1 MNIAHSLPS
10 TVSGVSF
17 SFLTGEDVRRISVKQ
32 IVNVNLLD
40 DLNRPNIGGLY
51 DPALGPSDRQDIC
64 ATCRLTFYTCPGH
77 FGHIELPAPVFHPL
91 FMGNMYNLLRDTCLF
106 CHRFKISRP
115 VLAKYVAK
123 FRLLERGLLDAAQ
136 GVDDLHIRVS
146 IKKKKMVKKSKS
158 KKKKAE
164 SESDESSEDDEE
176 VQGMAMVDETLEQ
189 FAMRVNLYVAVH
201 LGRSPDSQRDH
212 YKDGLVFKARKDLIN
227 EFLKASFT
235 TKCQNEGC
243 GSHGYTF
250 RKEGH
255 TKVVEYDLSKKQKA
269 QLRRKRPDV
278 LLQEQA
284 GYLANLLAKKQ
295 QQQQKEQQQ
304 QADGSDVDMS
314 DPESE
319 PEPSEE
325 EEEDDEEDQQ
335 KQKSKDA
342 ELPRAANGKIKT
354 KRGRNERVVTP
365 EECRA
370 HLRRLFHNEAVMCSL
385 LYGRHGPFAV
395 LSPDG
400 LSFASADMFFL
411 DAVPV
416 APTRF
421 RPAAKM
427 GDKLFEHPQN
437 ELLEKILK
445 TCYRLRDLNLN
456 LRAASQKAP
465 EFDEVLRK
473 RIMTQLL
480 DSLVQLQVDVNS
492 FMDSSKNPAPMRMG
506 KLPPAGVKQGLEKK
520 EGLFR
525 KHMMGKR
532 VNYAARSVISPDVNI
547 EPNEI
552 GVPPVFAQKLTF
564 PEPVTPANF
573 HEMRQRVIT
582 GPKGYPGATL
592 VEYEDG
598 HQVLLD
604 KLSVEQRTAIAN
616 QLLTPQENENGAF
629 GRRGLYTRTAAINK
643 KVYRHLRDGD
653 ILILN
658 RQPTLH
664 KPSMMAHKARVLKGE
679 KTIRMHYANCN
690 SYNADFDGDEMNI
703 HFPQNQVSRAE
714 SMMIAN
720 TDNQYLVPT
729 SGNPLRGLI
738 QDHVV
743 AGVWM
748 TSQDAFFTREEYFQ
762 LLYGALRPEDEVD
775 ERSRLATL
783 PPTVWKPVPLW
794 TGKQIIS
801 TVLKNITPSNFE
813 GLNLNAETKVPGHLW
828 GGDSKEDKVV
838 FMDGELLCGVLDKAA
853 FGASDYG
860 LVHSVYELYGADAAG
875 KLLGILSRLF
885 TKFLQHRAFTCR
897 MDDLT
902 LTPEGNGWRKDLL
915 RKGKNWGTEGAIENF
930 PSLKDTPKEDVPLAL
945 LSLLRE
951 VLRDDNK
958 MAGLD
963 MTVKTKLSKLTSNI
977 SDACMPK
984 GLLRKF
990 PHNHMQTMTLS
1001 GAKGSA
1007 VNARQISCALGQQEL
1022 EGRRVP
1028 VMVSGKTLPSFR
1040 AFETK
1045 AIAGG
1050 YVASRFLTGIKPQ
1063 EFYFHCMAGRE
1074 GLIDTAVKTSRSGY
1088 LQRCLIKHLEGI
1100 RVHYDHT
1107 VRGSDSSIY
1116 QFQYG
1121 GDALDVTKQ
1130 KHLREFQF
1138 IAQNEFSFVN
1148 ILRPGVLD
1156 GVVDTDTAAKYM
1168 KRVLKKSDVRP
1179 DKNTPSKREAFE
1191 PVLSMHSP
1199 SRFLGSTSEGFAA
1212 AVDKYIKTNPH
1223 NLLQEKGKEEL
1234 HKSRRKP
1241 VHPGQFRTLMNVKYM
1256 RSLVEP
1262 GEAVGLLASQGV
1274 GEPSTQ
1280 MTLNT
1285 FHFAGHGAANVTLGI
1300 PRLREIVMTAS
1311 QKPKTP
1317 SMAMSVRHG
1326 VSDEDI
1332 SIFCKRASR
1341 VTLAQVVENITVR
1354 ERLTVDGEARRTQ
1367 FTIDLAL
1374 YPKKEYLSEYDIDPI
1389 EILACFATK
1398 FPLTLKKEMQA
1409 EMKKLDADLKSQIRE
1424 LGQGKKTKAAEQTEA
1439 DDDDGEEAK
1448 SKTKKKDDD
1457 DESEAGDGDADDEKR
1472 ARQKK
1477 QQATYDDDE
1486 SDQDEEGD
1494 AALNDADIEAAY
1506 ASDTPDVPKKKLQS
1520 LSMAKRVSVVADTF
1534 TKNLQHATSFSFDE
1548 SKCTFQLQFRP
1559 DMPKLLLVGI
1569 LERTC
1574 RATIIREIPGIT
1586 ECFQVREKG
1595 KTEVK
1600 LTTNGS
1606 NFQGLWQFSCSS
1618 DESILEEEDIY
1629 SNDIYAILK
1638 TYGVEMARAAILQ
1651 EMGSVFGAYKIQVDR
1666 RHLELIA
1673 DYMTFDGGYKPFN
1686 RQGIAAN
1693 SSPLLKASYEMTAAF
1708 LSDATLYGDYD
1719 DLKTPSGNIVLGR
1732 PNLSGTGVF
1741 DVVMPVAAA
1750 P

>member
-1 MNIAHSLPS
+1 MNIAHSIPS
-10 TVSGVSF
+10 TVTGISF
-17 SFLTGEDVRRISVKQ
+17 SFLTSEDVRRISVKQ
-32 IVNVNLLD
+32 IVNPNLLD
-40 DLNRPNIGGLY
+40 DLNRPNINGLY
-51 DPALGPSDRQDIC
+51 DPALGPTERDDIC
-64 ATCRLTFYTCPGH
+64 ATCHLTFYTCPGH
-77 FGHIELPAPVFHPL
+77 FGHIDLPAPVFHPL

-106 CHRFKISRP
+106 CHRFK
-115 VLAKYVAK
+115 AK

-136 GVDDLHIRVS
+136 GVDELQIRVS
-146 IKKKKMVKKSKS
+146 IKKKKAAAKKGKG
-158 KKKKAE
+158 KKDDG
-164 SESDESSEDDEE
+164 DESSEEE
-176 VQGMAMVDETLEQ
+176 EEEAGVAVLDETLEA
-189 FAMRVNLYVAVH
+189 FAMRVNFT
-201 LGRSPDSQRDH
+201 RDH
-212 YKDGLVFKARKDLIN
+212 YKDGMVYKARKDLIN
-227 EFLKASFT
+227 EFLKVSFT
-235 TKCQNEGC
+235 SKCQNEGC

-255 TKVVEYDLSKKQKA
+255 TKVVEYDLSRKQKA

-284 GYLANLLAKKQ
+284 GKLANLVAKKP
-295 QQQQKEQQQ
+295 
-304 QADGSDVDMS
+304 QAPEDSDVDME

-319 PEPSEE
+319 PEPSDEEE
-325 EEEDDEEDQQ
+325 EEEDEEE
-335 KQKSKDA
+335 KEKENASKGPQ
-342 ELPRAANGKIKT
+342 LPRAANGKLKT
-354 KRGRNERVVTP
+354 MRGRNERVVTP

-370 HLRRLFHNEAVMCSL
+370 HLRRLFHNEAIMCSL

-421 RPAAKM
+421 RPAAKL

-445 TCYRLRDLNLN
+445 TSYRLRDLNIN
-456 LRAASQKAP
+456 LRAASKKTP
-465 EFDEVLRK
+465 EFDDVVRK
-473 RIMTQLL
+473 KIMASLL
-480 DSLVQLQVDVNS
+480 DSLVQLQIDVNS
-492 FMDSSKNPAPMRMG
+492 FMDSSKNPAPIRMG

-520 EGLFR
+520 EGLEN
-525 KHMMGKR
+525 
-532 VNYAARSVISPDVNI
+532 VSTTAARSVISPDVNI

-616 QLLTPQENENGAF
+616 QLLTPQENENGAY

-714 SMMIAN
+714 AMMIAN

-775 ERSRLATL
+775 ERSRLTTL
-783 PPTVWKPVPLW
+783 PPTIWKPVPLW

-801 TVLKNITPSNFE
+801 TVLKNITP
-813 GLNLNAETKVPGHLW
+813 VPGHLW
-828 GGDSKEDKVV
+828 GKDSKEDKVI

-860 LVHSVYELYGADAAG
+860 LVHSVYELYGADTAG

-902 LTPEGNGWRKDLL
+902 LTPEGNGWRTDLL
-915 RKGKNWGTEGAIENF
+915 RKGRNLGTDGAIENF
-930 PSLKDTPKEDVPLAL
+930 PSLNDTPKEDIPSALA
-945 LSLLRE
+945 SLLQD

-963 MTVKTKLSKLTSNI
+963 VTVKTKLSKLTSSI

-1040 AFETK
+1040 PFETK

-1100 RVHYDHT
+1100 R
-1107 VRGSDSSIY
+1107 
-1116 QFQYG
+1116 YG

-1138 IAQNEFSFVN
+1138 IAQNEISFVN
-1148 ILRPGVLD
+1148 ILRPRVLQED
-1156 GVVDTDTAAKYM
+1156 GIVDSETASRYM
-1168 KRVLKKSDVRP
+1168 KKVLKKSDVRP
-1179 DKNTPSKREAFE
+1179 DKNTPARREDYD
-1191 PVLSMHSP
+1191 PVLSIHSP

-1212 AVDKYIKTNPH
+1212 AVDKYVKTNPH
-1223 NLLQEKGKEEL
+1223 NLLQTKGKEEL
-1234 HKSRRKP
+1234 YQSSRTLA
-1241 VHPGQFRTLMNVKYM
+1241 HPGNFRLLMNVKYM

-1317 SMAMSVRHG
+1317 SMTMAVRPG
-1326 VSDEDI
+1326 IPSEDI
-1332 SIFCKRASR
+1332 DIFCKRASR
-1341 VTLAQVVENITVR
+1341 VTLAQVVESVTVR
-1354 ERLTVDGEARRTQ
+1354 ERLTVEGEARRTQ
-1367 FTIDLAL
+1367 FTIDLAFF
-1374 YPKKEYLSEYDIDPI
+1374 PKKEYISEYDIDPT

-1398 FPLTLKKEMQA
+1398 FPLTLKKEIQA

-1424 LGQGKKTKAAEQTEA
+1424 LGQGKKTKAGERAEAEDDNA
-1439 DDDDGEEAK
+1439 DEPQP
-1448 SKTKKKDDD
+1448 SKKKNDDD

-1486 SDQDEEGD
+1486 EDEDDGEE
-1494 AALNDADIEAAY
+1494 ALDDADIEAAY

-1520 LSMAKRVSVVADTF
+1520 LSMAKRVSTVSDNF

-1574 RATIIREIPGIT
+1574 RATIIRQIPGIT
-1586 ECFQVREKG
+1586 ECFQVKEDDKKG
-1595 KTEVK
+1595 ETKIK

-1606 NFQGLWQFSCSS
+1606 NFQGLWQFSAGS
-1618 DESILEEEDIY
+1618 DESILEDDDIY

-1638 TYGVEMARAAILQ
+1638 TYGVEMARAAILR
-1651 EMGSVFGAYKIQVDR
+1651 EMGAVFGAYKIQVDQ

-1673 DYMTFDGGYKPFN
+1673 DYMTFDGGYKPFS
-1686 RQGIAAN
+1686 RQGIASN
-1693 SSPLLKASYEMTAAF
+1693 PSPLLKASYEMTAAF
-1708 LSDATLYGDYD
+1708 LSDATLYGDFD
-1719 DLKTPSGNIVLGR
+1719 DLTTPSGNIVLGR
-1732 PNLSGTGVF
+1732 PTVSGTGVF
-1741 DVVMPVAAA
+1741 DVVMPVTTG

>member
-10 TVSGVSF
+10 TVSSISF

-40 DLNRPNIGGLY
+40 DLNRPNVGGLY
-51 DPALGPSDRQDIC
+51 DPALGPTEKQDIC
-64 ATCRLTFYTCPGH
+64 ATCRLTFFTCPGH

-106 CHRFKISRP
+106 CHKFKVSRT
-115 VLAKYVAK
+115 VMAKYVAK
-123 FRLLERGLLDAAQ
+123 FRLIERGLLDAMQ
-136 GVDDLHIRVS
+136 GVDELQIRVR
-146 IKKKKMVKKSKS
+146 IDKKKSAGKKG
-158 KKKKAE
+158 KAKQAD
-164 SESDESSEDDEE
+164 SDDSSDDDKP
-176 VQGMAMVDETLEQ
+176 QGIAVPDETIDE
-189 FAMRVNLYVAVH
+189 FVMRVNLYVAVH
-201 LGRSPDSQRDH
+201 LGRSPASKRDH
-212 YKDGLVFKARKDLIN
+212 YKDGLVYKARKDLIN
-227 EFLKASFT
+227 EFLKASYA

-269 QLRRKRPDV
+269 QLHRKRPDV
-278 LLQEQA
+278 LLQEKAGNLATLLSKRPQA
-284 GYLANLLAKKQ
+284 AP
-295 QQQQKEQQQ
+295 E
-304 QADGSDVDMS
+304 DSDVDMLGP
-314 DPESE
+314 DSE
-319 PEPSEE
+319 PDSEPSEE
-325 EEEDDEEDQQ
+325 DEEEDDEED
-335 KQKSKDA
+335 KGKKSTDSQ
-342 ELPRAANGKIKT
+342 LPRAANGKVKT
-354 KRGRNERVVTP
+354 LRGRNERVVTP

-385 LYGRHGPFAV
+385 LYGRHGPFAP
-395 LSPDG
+395 LSRDE
-400 LSFASADMFFL
+400 LSLASADMFFL

-421 RPAAKM
+421 RPAARM

-445 TCYRLRDLNLN
+445 TSYRLRDQNIS
-456 LRAASQKAP
+456 LRAASQKTP
-465 EFDEVLRK
+465 DFDEVTRK
-473 RIMTQLL
+473 KIMSSLL
-480 DSLVQLQVDVNS
+480 ESLVQLQIDVNS

-604 KLSVEQRTAIAN
+604 KLTVEQRTAIAN
-616 QLLTPQENENGAF
+616 QLLTPQENENGTF

-664 KPSMMAHKARVLKGE
+664 KPSMMAHRARVLKGE

-714 SMMIAN
+714 AMMIAN

-775 ERSRLATL
+775 ERGRLSTL
-783 PPTVWKPVPLW
+783 PPTIWKPTPLW

-801 TVLKNITPSNFE
+801 TVLKNVTPVNVE

-828 GGDSKEDKVV
+828 GNDSREDKVV

-860 LVHSVYELYGADAAG
+860 LVHSVYELYGADTAG

-902 LTPEGNGWRKDLL
+902 LTPEGNGWRNDLL
-915 RKGKNWGTEGAIENF
+915 RKGKKLGTEGAIENF
-930 PSLKDTPKEDVPLAL
+930 PSLKDAPKAEMQSAL
-945 LSLLRE
+945 TSLLQD

-963 MTVKTKLSKLTSNI
+963 VTVKTKLSKLTSSI
-977 SDACMPK
+977 SDACMPH

-1040 AFETK
+1040 PFETK

-1130 KHLREFQF
+1130 KHLQQFQF
-1138 IAQNEFSFVN
+1138 IAQNEISFVN
-1148 ILRPGVLD
+1148 ILRPRVLQQD
-1156 GVVDTDTAAKYM
+1156 GIVDSETASRYM
-1168 KRVLKKSDVRP
+1168 KKVLKKSDVRL
-1179 DKNTPSKREAFE
+1179 DKNTPAKREE
-1191 PVLSMHSP
+1191 YDPVLFMHSP

-1212 AVDKYIKTNPH
+1212 AVDKYVKTNPH
-1223 NLLQEKGKEEL
+1223 NLLQSKGKEEL
-1234 HKSRRKP
+1234 FKSSRTLA
-1241 VHPGQFRTLMNVKYM
+1241 HPGNFRLLMNVKYM

-1311 QKPKTP
+1311 KKPKTP
-1317 SMAMSVRHG
+1317 SMTMAVHPG
-1326 VSDEDI
+1326 IAPEDI
-1332 SIFCKRASR
+1332 DIFCKRASR
-1341 VTLAQVVENITVR
+1341 VTLAQVVESVSVR
-1354 ERLTVDGEARRTQ
+1354 EQLTVDGEARRTQ
-1367 FTIDLAL
+1367 FTVDIAFF
-1374 YPKKEYLSEYDIDPI
+1374 PKEEYISEYDIDPL

-1398 FPLTLKKEMQA
+1398 FPLTLKREMQA
-1409 EMKKLDADLKSQIRE
+1409 EMKKLDADLKSQIKE
-1424 LGQGKKTKAAEQTEA
+1424 LGQGKKPKTGEQPEV
-1439 DDDDGEEAK
+1439 DDDGADEVPNP
-1448 SKTKKKDDD
+1448 KKRKNDDD

-1477 QQATYDDDE
+1477 QQATYEEDDE
-1486 SDQDEEGD
+1486 EEDGEGE
-1494 AALNDADIEAAY
+1494 ALDDADIEAAY
-1506 ASDTPDVPKKKLQS
+1506 ASDTLDSEEVPKKKLKS
-1520 LSMAKRVSVVADTF
+1520 LSMARRVTTVSDLF
-1534 TKNLQHATSFSFDE
+1534 TQHLQHATSFSFDE
-1548 SKCTFQLQFRP
+1548 AKCTFQLQFRP

-1586 ECFQVREKG
+1586 ECFQVKEDGKKG
-1595 KTEVK
+1595 ETKIK

-1606 NFQGLWQFSCSS
+1606 NFQGLWQFSAGS
-1618 DESILEEEDIY
+1618 DESILEDDDIY
-1629 SNDIYAILK
+1629 SNDIYAILQ
-1638 TYGVEMARAAILQ
+1638 TYGVEMARAAILR
-1651 EMGSVFGAYKIQVDR
+1651 EMGAVFGAYKIQVDQ

-1686 RQGIAAN
+1686 RQGIASN
-1693 SSPLLKASYEMTAAF
+1693 PSPLLKASYEMTASF
-1708 LSDATLYGDYD
+1708 LSDATLYGDFD
-1719 DLKTPSGNIVLGR
+1719 DLTTPSGNIVLGR
-1732 PNLSGTGVF
+1732 PNLTGTGVF
-1741 DVVMPVAAA
+1741 DVVMPVAVAS
-1750 P
+1750 

>member
-10 TVSGVSF
+10 TVSGISF

-40 DLNRPNIGGLY
+40 DLNRPNVGGLY
-51 DPALGPSDRQDIC
+51 DPALGPTERQDIC
-64 ATCRLTFYTCPGH
+64 ATCRLTFFTCPGH

-106 CHRFKISRP
+106 CHRFKVSRS

-123 FRLLERGLLDAAQ
+123 FRLLEHGLLDAAQ
-136 GVDDLHIRVS
+136 GVDELQIKVS
-146 IKKKKMVKKSKS
+146 IKKKKAAVKKGKGKQVEASD
-158 KKKKAE
+158 
-164 SESDESSEDDEE
+164 SDESSEDGAEE
-176 VQGMAMVDETLEQ
+176 QGVAVPDETLDQ
-189 FAMRVNLYVAVH
+189 FTRRVNLYVAVH
-201 LGRSPDSQRDH
+201 LSRSPASSRDH
-212 YKDGLVFKARKDLIN
+212 YKDGLVYKARKELIS
-227 EFLKASFT
+227 EFLKVSFT
-235 TKCQNEGC
+235 SKCHNDGC

-255 TKVVEYDLSKKQKA
+255 TKVVEYDLSRKQKA

-278 LLQEQA
+278 LLLEQS
-284 GYLANLLAKKQ
+284 GNLANVVSKKS
-295 QQQQKEQQQ
+295 
-304 QADGSDVDMS
+304 QAPEDSDVDMS

-319 PEPSEE
+319 SEPSEE
-325 EEEDDEEDQQ
+325 EEQEDQEEQ
-335 KQKSKDA
+335 EKAPKGPQ
-342 ELPRAANGKIKT
+342 LPRAANGKLKT
-354 KRGRNERVVTP
+354 MRGRNERVVTP

-395 LSPDG
+395 LSADG

-421 RPAAKM
+421 RPAARM

-445 TCYRLRDLNLN
+445 TSYRLRDQNIK
-456 LRAASQKAP
+456 LRVASQKTP
-465 EFDEVLRK
+465 EFDDVLQ
-473 RIMTQLL
+473 I
-480 DSLVQLQVDVNS
+480 DVNS
-492 FMDSSKNPAPMRMG
+492 FMDSSKNPAPMRQG

-582 GPKGYPGATL
+582 GPKGYPGASL

-604 KLSVEQRTAIAN
+604 KLTVEQRTAIAN
-616 QLLTPQENENGAF
+616 QLLTPQENEHGAF
-629 GRRGLYTRTAAINK
+629 GRRGLYTRTPAINK

-679 KTIRMHYANCN
+679 KTIRMHYANW
-690 SYNADFDGDEMNI
+690 SPDFDGDEMNI

-714 SMMIAN
+714 AEMIAN

-762 LLYGALRPEDEVD
+762 LLYGALRPEDEVAG
-775 ERSRLATL
+775 SRLTTL
-783 PPTVWKPVPLW
+783 PPTIWRPTPLW

-801 TVLKNITPSNFE
+801 TVLKNITPENVE
-813 GLNLNAETKVPGHLW
+813 GLNLNADTKVPGHLW
-828 GGDSKEDKVV
+828 GNDSKEDKVV

-860 LVHSVYELYGADAAG
+860 LVHSVYELYGAGSAG

-902 LTPEGNGWRKDLL
+902 LTPEGNGWRNDLL
-915 RKGKNWGTEGAIENF
+915 RKGKNWGTDGAIENF
-930 PSLKDTPKEDVPLAL
+930 PSLNDTPKEEIPSALA
-945 LSLLRE
+945 SLLQD

-963 MTVKTKLSKLTSNI
+963 VTVKTKLSKLTSSI

-1040 AFETK
+1040 PFETK

-1138 IAQNEFSFVN
+1138 IAQNEVSFVN
-1148 ILRPGVLD
+1148 ILQPRILD
-1156 GVVDTDTAAKYM
+1156 GVVDLTTASHYM
-1168 KRVLKKSDVRP
+1168 KKVLKKSDVRP
-1179 DKNTPSKREAFE
+1179 DKNTPAEREDYD
-1191 PVLSMHSP
+1191 PVLIMHSP

-1212 AVDKYIKTNPH
+1212 AVDKYVKTNPH
-1223 NLLQEKGKEEL
+1223 NLIQVKGKEEL
-1234 HKSRRKP
+1234 YKSRRTLAHAK
-1241 VHPGQFRTLMNVKYM
+1241 HFRMLMNVKYM

-1311 QKPKTP
+1311 RKPKTP
-1317 SMAMSVRHG
+1317 SMSMAVRAG
-1326 VSDEDI
+1326 IASEDI
-1332 SIFCKRASR
+1332 DIFCKRASR
-1341 VTLAQVVENITVR
+1341 VTLAQVVENVTVR

-1367 FTIDLAL
+1367 FTIDLAFF
-1374 YPKKEYLSEYDIDPI
+1374 PKKEYLSEYDIDPA
-1389 EILACFATK
+1389 EILACFSTK

-1409 EMKKLDADLKSQIRE
+1409 EMKKLDADLKSQIKE
-1424 LGQGKKTKAAEQTEA
+1424 LGQGKKTKAGEQAEA
-1439 DDDDGEEAK
+1439 DDDDGDDPK
-1448 SKTKKKDDD
+1448 PTKKKDDE

-1486 SDQDEEGD
+1486 EDEEDGEE
-1494 AALNDADIEAAY
+1494 ALDDADIEAAY

-1520 LSMAKRVSVVADTF
+1520 LSMAKRVSAVSDTF
-1534 TKNLQHATSFSFDE
+1534 TRNLQHATSFSFNE

-1586 ECFQVREKG
+1586 ECFQVKEDGKKG
-1595 KTEVK
+1595 IK

-1606 NFQGLWQFSCSS
+1606 NFQGLWKFSAGSE
-1618 DESILEEEDIY
+1618 ESILEDDDIY

-1638 TYGVEMARAAILQ
+1638 TYGVEMARAAILR
-1651 EMGSVFGAYKIQVDR
+1651 EMGAVFGAYKIQVDH

-1686 RQGIAAN
+1686 RQGIATN
-1693 SSPLLKASYEMTAAF
+1693 PSPLLKASYEMTAAF
-1708 LSDATLYGDYD
+1708 LSDATLYGDFD
-1719 DLKTPSGNIVLGR
+1719 DLTTPSGNIVLGR
-1732 PNLSGTGVF
+1732 PTLSGTGVF
-1741 DVVMPVAAA
+1741 DVVMPTV

>member
-10 TVSGVSF
+10 TVTGISF
-17 SFLTGEDVRRISVKQ
+17 SFLTAEDVRRISVKQ

-51 DPALGPSDRQDIC
+51 DPALGPSGRDDIC
-64 ATCRLTFYTCPGH
+64 ATCHLTFYTCPGH

-91 FMGNMYNLLRDTCLF
+91 FMGNMFNLLRDTCLF
-106 CHRFKISRP
+106 CHRFKLSRP
-115 VLAKYVAK
+115 VLAKYAAK

-136 GVDDLHIRVS
+136 GVDELQIR
-146 IKKKKMVKKSKS
+146 KKGD
-158 KKKKAE
+158 
-164 SESDESSEDDEE
+164 SETEESSDDEE
-176 VQGMAMVDETLEQ
+176 DKGMAVPDETLEQ
-189 FAMRVNLYVAVH
+189 FVMRVNLYVAVH
-201 LGRSPDSQRDH
+201 LSRSPASQRDH
-212 YKDGLVFKARKDLIN
+212 YKDGLVFKARKDLIT

-235 TKCQNEGC
+235 NKCHNDGC
-243 GSHGYTF
+243 GSPGYTF

-255 TKVVEYDLSKKQKA
+255 TKVIEYDLSRKQKA

-284 GYLANLLAKKQ
+284 GYLANLQAKQ
-295 QQQQKEQQQ
+295 QQRKQ
-304 QADGSDVDMS
+304 QAADDSDVDMA

-325 EEEDDEEDQQ
+325 EEEQQQQQ
-335 KQKSKDA
+335 KAKDA
-342 ELPRAANGKIKT
+342 ELPRAANGKVKT

-395 LSPDG
+395 LSPEG

-445 TCYRLRDLNLN
+445 TSYRLRDRNLD
-456 LRAASQKAP
+456 LRAASQKTP
-465 EFDEVLRK
+465 DFDDVLRK
-473 RIMTQLL
+473 KIMSQLL
-480 DSLVQLQVDVNS
+480 DSLVQLQIDVNS
-492 FMDSSKNPAPMRMG
+492 FMDSSKNPAPTRMG

-564 PEPVTPANF
+564 PEPVTAANF

-582 GPKGYPGATL
+582 GPRGYPGATL

-604 KLSVEQRTAIAN
+604 KLSIEQRTAIAN
-616 QLLTPQENENGAF
+616 QLLTPQENGHGAF
-629 GRRGLYTRTAAINK
+629 GRRGLYTRTDAINK

-679 KTIRMHYANCN
+679 KTIRMHYANWFVLP
-690 SYNADFDGDEMNI
+690 DFDGDEMNI

-714 SMMIAN
+714 AMMIAN

-775 ERSRLATL
+775 DRSRLATL
-783 PPTVWKPVPLW
+783 PPTIWKPTPLW

-801 TVLKNITPSNFE
+801 TVLKNITPSNFD

-828 GGDSKEDKVV
+828 GGDSQEDKVV

-860 LVHSVYELYGADAAG
+860 LVHSIYELYGADTAG

-915 RKGKNWGTEGAIENF
+915 SKGKNWGTEGAIENF
-930 PSLKDTPKEDVPLAL
+930 PSLKDTPKGEIPSAL
-945 LSLLRE
+945 RSLLRE

-977 SDACMPK
+977 SDACMPN

-1130 KHLREFQF
+1130 KHLRQFQF

-1148 ILRPGVLD
+1148 ILRPRDLEGIVD
-1156 GVVDTDTAAKYM
+1156 GETASKYM
-1168 KRVLKKSDVRP
+1168 KKVLKKSDVRP
-1179 DKNTPSKREAFE
+1179 DKNTPARREGYD
-1191 PVLSMHSP
+1191 PVLVMHSP

-1223 NLLQEKGKEEL
+1223 DLLQVKGKEQL

-1241 VHPGQFRTLMNVKYM
+1241 VNPSQFRTLMNVKYM

-1317 SMAMSVRHG
+1317 SMTMGVRPG
-1326 VSDEDI
+1326 IPDEDI
-1332 SIFCKRASR
+1332 DIFCKRASR
-1341 VTLAQVVENITVR
+1341 VTLAQVVENVTVR
-1354 ERLTVDGEARRTQ
+1354 ERLTVDGEARRTE
-1367 FTIDLAL
+1367 FTIDLAF

-1398 FPLTLKKEMQA
+1398 FPLTLKKEMQS

-1424 LGQGKKTKAAEQTEA
+1424 LGQGKKTKAGEQAEPEE
-1439 DDDDGEEAK
+1439 DDDDDPK
-1448 SKTKKKDDD
+1448 SKAKKKGDD

-1486 SDQDEEGD
+1486 EDEEED
-1494 AALNDADIEAAY
+1494 DEALNDADIEAAY
-1506 ASDTPDVPKKKLQS
+1506 ASDALEVPKKKLHS
-1520 LSMAKRVSVVADTF
+1520 LSMAKRVSAVADIF
-1534 TKNLQHATSFSFDE
+1534 TKNLQHATSFLFDE

-1574 RATIIREIPGIT
+1574 SRTIIREIPGIT

-1595 KTEVK
+1595 KSEVK

-1618 DESILEEEDIY
+1618 EESILEEEDIY

-1638 TYGVEMARAAILQ
+1638 TYGVEMARAAILR
-1651 EMGSVFGAYKIQVDR
+1651 EMSAVFGAYKIQVDQ

-1741 DVVMPVAAA
+1741 DVVMPVAAG

>member
-10 TVSGVSF
+10 TVSGISF

-51 DPALGPSDRQDIC
+51 DPALGPTERDDIC

-77 FGHIELPAPVFHPL
+77 FGHIELPAPIFHPL

-106 CHRFKISRP
+106 CHRFKVSRP

-136 GVDDLHIRVS
+136 GVDELQIRMS
-146 IKKKKMVKKSKS
+146 IKKKKANAKKSKG
-158 KKKKAE
+158 KGGKKAD
-164 SESDESSEDDEE
+164 SDESDDSSGDEQEE
-176 VQGMAMVDETLEQ
+176 AGVAVLDETLEQ

-201 LGRSPDSQRDH
+201 LGRAPASSRDH
-212 YKDGLVFKARKDLIN
+212 YKDGMVYKARKDLIN

-235 TKCQNEGC
+235 SKCQNGGC
-243 GSHGYTF
+243 GSPGYTF

-255 TKVVEYDLSKKQKA
+255 TKVVEYDLSRKQKV
-269 QLRRKRPDV
+269 QLHRKRPDV

-284 GYLANLLAKKQ
+284 GNLANLLSKKP
-295 QQQQKEQQQ
+295 
-304 QADGSDVDMS
+304 QAPEDSDVDMS

-319 PEPSEE
+319 PEPSD
-325 EEEDDEEDQQ
+325 EDEQQDEEREKETASNGPQ
-335 KQKSKDA
+335 
-342 ELPRAANGKIKT
+342 LPRAANGKLKT
-354 KRGRNERVVTP
+354 MRGRNERVVTP

-370 HLRRLFHNEAVMCSL
+370 HLRRLFYNEAVMCSL
-385 LYGRHGPFAV
+385 LYGRHGPFAA

-427 GDKLFEHPQN
+427 ADKLFEHPQN

-445 TCYRLRDLNLN
+445 TSYRLRDQNLN
-456 LRAASQKAP
+456 LRAASQKTP
-465 EFDEVLRK
+465 EFDDAVRK
-473 RIMTQLL
+473 KIMSSLL
-480 DSLVQLQVDVNS
+480 DSLVQLQIDVNS

-552 GVPPVFAQKLTF
+552 GVPPVFAKKLTF

-604 KLSVEQRTAIAN
+604 KLTVEQRTAIAN
-616 QLLTPQENENGAF
+616 QLLTPQENEHGAF
-629 GRRGLYTRTAAINK
+629 GRRGLYTRTPAINK

-679 KTIRMHYANCN
+679 KTIRMHYANW
-690 SYNADFDGDEMNI
+690 SDFDGDEMNI

-714 SMMIAN
+714 AMMIAN

-743 AGVWM
+743 AG
-748 TSQDAFFTREEYFQ
+748 EYFQ

-775 ERSRLATL
+775 ERSRLTTL
-783 PPTVWKPVPLW
+783 PPTIWKPTPLW

-801 TVLKNITPSNFE
+801 TVLRNITPVNVE
-813 GLNLNAETKVPGHLW
+813 GLNLNAETKVPGYLW
-828 GGDSKEDKVV
+828 GQDSKEDKVV

-853 FGASDYG
+853 FGA
-860 LVHSVYELYGADAAG
+860 
-875 KLLGILSRLF
+875 RLF

-902 LTPEGNGWRKDLL
+902 LTPEGNGWRNDLL
-915 RKGKNWGTEGAIENF
+915 RKGKNLGTEGAIENF
-930 PSLKDTPKEDVPLAL
+930 PSLKDTLQEEIPSAL
-945 LSLLRE
+945 SSLLQD

-963 MTVKTKLSKLTSNI
+963 VTVKTKLSKLTSSI

-984 GLLRKF
+984 GLFRKF

-1040 AFETK
+1040 PFETK

-1138 IAQNEFSFVN
+1138 IAQNEISFIN
-1148 ILRPGVLD
+1148 ILRPRVLQED
-1156 GVVDTDTAAKYM
+1156 GIVDSETASRYM
-1168 KRVLKKSDVRP
+1168 KKVLKKSDVRP
-1179 DKNTPSKREAFE
+1179 DKNTPARRDEYD

-1212 AVDKYIKTNPH
+1212 AVDKYVKTNPH
-1223 NLLQEKGKEEL
+1223 NLLHAKGKEEVY
-1234 HKSRRKP
+1234 KSSRTLA
-1241 VHPGQFRTLMNVKYM
+1241 HPGNFRLLMNVKYM

-1317 SMAMSVRHG
+1317 SMTMAVRPG
-1326 VSDEDI
+1326 IASEDI
-1332 SIFCKRASR
+1332 DIFCKRASR
-1341 VTLAQVVENITVR
+1341 VTLAQVVENVTVC

-1367 FTIDLAL
+1367 FTIDLAFF
-1374 YPKKEYLSEYDIDPI
+1374 PKKEYLSEYDVDPT
-1389 EILACFATK
+1389 EILACFTTK
-1398 FPLTLKKEMQA
+1398 FPLTLKKEIQA
-1409 EMKKLDADLKSQIRE
+1409 EMKKLDADLKSQIKE
-1424 LGQGKKTKAAEQTEA
+1424 LGQGKKSKAGEQA
-1439 DDDDGEEAK
+1439 DADDNDDDDDDPK
-1448 SKTKKKDDD
+1448 PRRKKNDDD
-1457 DESEAGDGDADDEKR
+1457 EESEAGDGDADDEKR
-1472 ARQKK
+1472 ARQRK
-1477 QQATYDDDE
+1477 QQATYDDDDDDE
-1486 SDQDEEGD
+1486 DNEEGEN
-1494 AALNDADIEAAY
+1494 ALEDADIEAAY
-1506 ASDTPDVPKKKLQS
+1506 ASDTPDVPKKKKLQG
-1520 LSMAKRVSVVADTF
+1520 LSRDRVATVSDIF
-1534 TKNLQHATSFSFDE
+1534 MKNLQHATSFSFDE
-1548 SKCTFQLQFRP
+1548 SKCTFQLQICQNSY
-1559 DMPKLLLVGI
+1559 LLAS

-1586 ECFQVREKG
+1586 ECFQVKEDGKKG
-1595 KTEVK
+1595 ETKIK

-1606 NFQGLWQFSCSS
+1606 NFQGLWQFSAGSE
-1618 DESILEEEDIY
+1618 ESILEDDDIY

-1638 TYGVEMARAAILQ
+1638 TYGVEMARAAILR
-1651 EMGSVFGAYKIQVDR
+1651 EMGAVFGAYKIQVDQ

-1686 RQGIAAN
+1686 RQGIATN
-1693 SSPLLKASYEMTAAF
+1693 PSPLLKASYEMTGAF
-1708 LSDATLYGDYD
+1708 LSDATLYGDFD
-1719 DLKTPSGNIVLGR
+1719 DLTTPSGNIVLGR
-1732 PNLSGTGVF
+1732 PSLSGTGVF
-1741 DVVMPVAAA
+1741 DVVMPVATG

>member
-10 TVSGVSF
+10 TVSGISF

-40 DLNRPNIGGLY
+40 DLNRPSIGGLY
-51 DPALGPSDRQDIC
+51 DPALGPTERKDIC
-64 ATCRLTFYTCPGH
+64 ATCRLTYFTCPGH

-106 CHRFKISRP
+106 CHRFKLSRP
-115 VLAKYVAK
+115 VLVKYVAK

-136 GVDDLHIRVS
+136 SVDDLVIRVA
-146 IKKKKMVKKSKS
+146 IKKRKGVP
-158 KKKKAE
+158 KKAKTRKPDPE
-164 SESDESSEDDEE
+164 DSVEESDEEGDELG
-176 VQGMAMVDETLEQ
+176 VAMPDETVDEYAT
-189 FAMRVNLYVAVH
+189 RVNLYVAIH
-201 LGRSPDSQRDH
+201 LGRAPASKRDH
-212 YKDGLVFKARKDLIN
+212 YKDGLVYKARKDLIN
-227 EFLKASFT
+227 EFLKASFKG
-235 TKCQNEGC
+235 KCENEGC

-255 TKVVEYDLSKKQKA
+255 TKVVEYDLSRKQKA

-284 GYLANLLAKKQ
+284 GHLANLQAKKP
-295 QQQQKEQQQ
+295 
-304 QADGSDVDMS
+304 QAEDSDTDMP
-314 DPESE
+314 DAESE

-325 EEEDDEEDQQ
+325 EEEEPVE
-335 KQKSKDA
+335 KTGAKGP
-342 ELPRAANGKIKT
+342 ELPRAANGKLKT
-354 KRGRNERVVTP
+354 MRGRNERVVTP

-370 HLRRLFHNEAVMCSL
+370 HLRRLFRNEAVMCSL
-385 LYGRHGPFAV
+385 LYGRHGPFAP
-395 LSPDG
+395 LSADG

-445 TCYRLRDLNLN
+445 TAYQLRDQNLT
-456 LRAASQKAP
+456 LRAASQKTP
-465 EFDEVLRK
+465 EFDDTVRRK
-473 RIMTQLL
+473 IMSSLL
-480 DSLVQLQVDVNS
+480 NSLVQLQIDVNS

-616 QLLTPQENENGAF
+616 QLLTPQENEHGGL

-714 SMMIAN
+714 AMLIAN

-783 PPTVWKPVPLW
+783 PPTIWKPKPLW

-801 TVLKNITPSNFE
+801 TVLKNLTPVNGE

-860 LVHSVYELYGADAAG
+860 LVHSVYELYGADTAG
-875 KLLGILSRLF
+875 KLLGVLSRLF

-902 LTPEGNGWRKDLL
+902 LTPEGNGWRNDLL

-930 PSLKDTPKEDVPLAL
+930 PSLKDTPKKDIPSAL
-945 LSLLRE
+945 TSLLQE

-963 MTVKTKLSKLTSNI
+963 VTVKTKLSKLTSSI
-977 SDACMPK
+977 SDACMPN

-1040 AFETK
+1040 PFETK

-1130 KHLREFQF
+1130 KHLRQFQF
-1138 IAQNEFSFVN
+1138 IAQNEVSFVN
-1148 ILRPGVLD
+1148 ILQPRVLQED
-1156 GVVDTDTAAKYM
+1156 GIVDSETASKYM
-1168 KRVLKKSDVRP
+1168 KKVLKKSDVRP
-1179 DKNTPSKREAFE
+1179 DKNTPARREE
-1191 PVLSMHSP
+1191 YDPVLFMHSP

-1212 AVDKYIKTNPH
+1212 AVDKYVKTNPH
-1223 NLLQEKGKEEL
+1223 NLLRTKGKEEVY
-1234 HKSRRKP
+1234 KSSRTLA
-1241 VHPGQFRTLMNVKYM
+1241 HPSNFRLLMNVKYM

-1317 SMAMSVRHG
+1317 SMTMAVRPG
-1326 VSDEDI
+1326 ISSEDI
-1332 SIFCKRASR
+1332 DIFCKRASR
-1341 VTLAQVVENITVR
+1341 VTLAQVVENVTVR
-1354 ERLTVDGEARRTQ
+1354 ERLTVDGEARRTE
-1367 FTIDLAL
+1367 FTIDLAFF
-1374 YPKKEYLSEYDIDPI
+1374 PKKEYLSEYDIDPT
-1389 EILACFATK
+1389 EILACFTTK

-1409 EMKKLDADLKSQIRE
+1409 EMKKLDADLKSQIKE
-1424 LGQGKKTKAAEQTEA
+1424 LGHGKKTKAGEQAEAE
-1439 DDDDGEEAK
+1439 DDGDEP
-1448 SKTKKKDDD
+1448 STKKKKNDDD

-1477 QQATYDDDE
+1477 QQATYEDD
-1486 SDQDEEGD
+1486 SEEEEDGEE
-1494 AALNDADIEAAY
+1494 ALEDADIEAAY
-1506 ASDTPDVPKKKLQS
+1506 ASDAPEVPKKKLQS
-1520 LSMAKRVSVVADTF
+1520 LSMTKRVLAAADSF
-1534 TKNLQHATSFSFDE
+1534 MKNLQHATSFAFDE
-1548 SKCTFQLQFRP
+1548 SKCMFQLQFRP

-1586 ECFQVREKG
+1586 ECFQVKEDG
-1595 KTEVK
+1595 KNGETKIK

-1606 NFQGLWQFSCSS
+1606 NFPGLWQFSAGSE
-1618 DESILEEEDIY
+1618 ESILEDDDIY

-1638 TYGVEMARAAILQ
+1638 TYGVEMARAAILR
-1651 EMGSVFGAYKIQVDR
+1651 EMSAVFGAYKIQVDQ

-1686 RQGIAAN
+1686 RQGIAGN
-1693 SSPLLKASYEMTAAF
+1693 PSPLLKASYEMTASF
-1708 LSDATLYGDYD
+1708 LSDATLYGDFD
-1719 DLKTPSGNIVLGR
+1719 DLTTPSGNIVLGR
-1732 PNLSGTGVF
+1732 PSLSGTGVF
-1741 DVVMPVAAA
+1741 DVVVPIATG

>member
-10 TVSGVSF
+10 TVTGVSF
-17 SFLTGEDVRRISVKQ
+17 SFLTAEDVRRISVKQ

-40 DLNRPNIGGLY
+40 DLNRPNVGGLY
-51 DPALGPSDRQDIC
+51 DPALGPTDRQDIC

-106 CHRFKISRP
+106 CHRFKVSRP

-146 IKKKKMVKKSKS
+146 VKKRKAA
-158 KKKKAE
+158 KKGPKNKKDA
-164 SESDESSEDDEE
+164 SDSDESSEDEPEDK
-176 VQGMAMVDETLEQ
+176 GMAVPDETLEQ
-189 FAMRVNLYVAVH
+189 FIQRVNLYVAIH
-201 LGRSPDSQRDH
+201 LGRSPSSKRDH
-212 YKDGLVFKARKDLIN
+212 YKDGLVFKARKDLIT
-227 EFLKASFT
+227 EFLKVSFMG
-235 TKCQNEGC
+235 KCHNDGC

-269 QLRRKRPDV
+269 QLRRRRPDV
-278 LLQEQA
+278 LLEEQA
-284 GYLANLLAKKQ
+284 GKLTKLQSEKQPEDSDEKTKAK
-295 QQQQKEQQQ
+295 
-304 QADGSDVDMS
+304 A
-314 DPESE
+314 
-319 PEPSEE
+319 
-325 EEEDDEEDQQ
+325 
-335 KQKSKDA
+335 KDA
-342 ELPRAANGKIKT
+342 ELPRAANGKLKT

-370 HLRRLFHNEAVMCSL
+370 HLRRLFRNEAVMCSL
-385 LYGRHGPFAV
+385 LYGRHGPFAP
-395 LSPDG
+395 LSADE

-437 ELLEKILK
+437 ELLEKVLR
-445 TCYRLRDLNLN
+445 TSYRLRDLNID
-456 LRAASQKAP
+456 LRAASQKTA
-465 EFDEVLRK
+465 DCRWTS
-473 RIMTQLL
+473 IA
-480 DSLVQLQVDVNS
+480 
-492 FMDSSKNPAPMRMG
+492 FMDSSKNPTPMRMG

-616 QLLTPQENENGAF
+616 QLLTPNENEHGAF
-629 GRRGLYTRTAAINK
+629 GRRGLYTRTPAVNK

-714 SMMIAN
+714 AMMIAN

-762 LLYGALRPEDEVD
+762 LLYGALRPEEEVD
-775 ERSRLATL
+775 ERSRLVTL
-783 PPTVWKPVPLW
+783 PPTIWKPTPLW

-801 TVLKNITPSNFE
+801 TVLKNITPSNFD
-813 GLNLNAETKVPGHLW
+813 GLNLNAGTKVPGHLW
-828 GGDSKEDKVV
+828 GGDSKEDKVI

-860 LVHSVYELYGADAAG
+860 LVHSVYELYGADTAG

-902 LTPEGNGWRKDLL
+902 LTPEGNGWRKDILA
-915 RKGKNWGTEGAIENF
+915 KGKNWGTEGAIENF
-930 PSLKDTPKEDVPLAL
+930 PSLKDTPKKEIPSAL
-945 LSLLRE
+945 TSLLRD

-963 MTVKTKLSKLTSNI
+963 MTVKTKLAKMTEEI
-977 SDACMPK
+977 TKECMPN

-990 PHNHMQTMTLS
+990 PHNHMQTMTQS

-1040 AFETK
+1040 PFETK

-1130 KHLREFQF
+1130 KHLQQFQF
-1138 IAQNEFSFVN
+1138 IAQNELSFVN
-1148 ILRPGVLD
+1148 ILKPRDLE
-1156 GVVDTDTAAKYM
+1156 GVVELETASRYM
-1168 KRVLKKSDVRP
+1168 KKVLKKSDVRP
-1179 DKNTPSKREAFE
+1179 DKNTPARREDYD
-1191 PVLSMHSP
+1191 PVLAKHSP

-1212 AVDKYIKTNPH
+1212 AVDKYIKSNPDH
-1223 NLLQEKGKEEL
+1223 LLQTKEDREEL
-1234 HKSRRKP
+1234 YKSSRKP
-1241 VHPGQFRTLMNVKYM
+1241 VNASQFRMLMNVKYM

-1317 SMAMSVRHG
+1317 SMSMTVRPG
-1326 VSDEDI
+1326 IPSEDI
-1332 SIFCKRASR
+1332 DIFCKRASR

-1354 ERLTVDGEARRTQ
+1354 ERLTVEGEARRTQ
-1367 FTIDLAL
+1367 FTIDLAF
-1374 YPKKEYLSEYDIDPI
+1374 YPKKEYLSEYDVDPI
-1389 EILACFATK
+1389 EILLSFATK
-1398 FPLTLKKEMQA
+1398 FPLNLKKEMQA

-1424 LGQGKKTKAAEQTEA
+1424 LGQGKKTKPSAGETEA
-1439 DDDDGEEAK
+1439 DDDDGEEPK
-1448 SKTKKKDDD
+1448 SKGKKKDDD
-1457 DESEAGDGDADDEKR
+1457 DESEAGRWRCGRRETR
-1472 ARQKK
+1472 AAK
-1477 QQATYDDDE
+1477 
-1486 SDQDEEGD
+1486 
-1494 AALNDADIEAAY
+1494 EAA
-1506 ASDTPDVPKKKLQS
+1506 SDVQ
-1520 LSMAKRVSVVADTF
+1520 
-1534 TKNLQHATSFSFDE
+1534 
-1548 SKCTFQLQFRP
+1548 
-1559 DMPKLLLVGI
+1559 
-1569 LERTC
+1569 
-1574 RATIIREIPGIT
+1574 
-1586 ECFQVREKG
+1586 
-1595 KTEVK
+1595 
-1600 LTTNGS
+1600 
-1606 NFQGLWQFSCSS
+1606 
-1618 DESILEEEDIY
+1618 
-1629 SNDIYAILK
+1629 
-1638 TYGVEMARAAILQ
+1638 
-1651 EMGSVFGAYKIQVDR
+1651 R
-1666 RHLELIA
+1666 R
-1673 DYMTFDGGYKPFN
+1673 
-1686 RQGIAAN
+1686 
-1693 SSPLLKASYEMTAAF
+1693 
-1708 LSDATLYGDYD
+1708 
-1719 DLKTPSGNIVLGR
+1719 
-1732 PNLSGTGVF
+1732 
-1741 DVVMPVAAA
+1741 
-1750 P
+1750 